1 MSAGNYIF
9 SMWALFSLGLKFMNN
24 FKNDALQSMATAV
37 QLQLSILQFM
47 LLYCNAVAGI
57 WEKFALGICVIP
69 AE

>member
-1 MSAGNYIF
+1 MCAL
-9 SMWALFSLGLKFMNN
+9 LFSLGLKIMNN

-57 WEKFALGICVIP
+57 WEKFVLGFCVIL

>member
-1 MSAGNYIF
+1 
-9 SMWALFSLGLKFMNN
+9 MNN

-57 WEKFALGICVIP
+57 WEKFVLGFCVIL

>member
-1 MSAGNYIF
+1 LTEYGN
-9 SMWALFSLGLKFMNN
+9 
-24 FKNDALQSMATAV
+24 TV

-57 WEKFALGICVIP
+57 WEKFALGFCVIP

>member
-1 MSAGNYIF
+1 
-9 SMWALFSLGLKFMNN
+9 MNN

-57 WEKFALGICVIP
+57 WEKFALGFCVIL